1 MTKENEMSNM
11 YELIENINT
20 QVEERLAND
29 TFNLLTNGADIEKA
43 VGDRR
48 AAYEIWVS
56 EDCVVVKKDHDR
68 TLQYYG
74 GYEYIDKS
82 LRMEVGDY
90 VVYFDDGEVDGRV
103 GRAIDVAFG
112 REEMIYE
119 EDEE

>member
-1 MTKENEMSNM
+1 MSNM

-48 AAYEIWVS
+48 AAYELWVS
-56 EDCVVVKKDHDR
+56 EECVVVKKAHDR

>member
-56 EDCVVVKKDHDR
+56 EECVVVKKDHDR